1 MPKKASEARLYRAE
15 MDARV
20 LSSGQP
26 LFDRIFSLG
35 VSAFQEGAISVK
47 NKELMGLV
55 GSMVLRC
62 DDCIFDHLDRCV
74 TAGCSRQEIY
84 EALQIAMVV
93 GGSVV
98 TPHLRHAFEILE
110 ELGAVVPNA
119 VPFSTPP
126 SELPTE

>member
-1 MPKKASEARLYRAE
+1 MPKKAADARLYRAE

-20 LSSGQP
+20 LSSGHQGFERV
-26 LFDRIFSLG
+26 LAQG
-35 VSAFQEGAISVK
+35 TNAYQEGAISVK

-62 DDCIFDHLDRCV
+62 EDCIFDHLDRCV
-74 TAGCSRQEIY
+74 TAGCTRPEIY
-84 EALQIAMVV
+84 EALQIALVI

-98 TPHLRHAFEILE
+98 VPHLRHAFEILE
-110 ELGAVVPNA
+110 ELGSVVPDGA
-119 VPFSTPP
+119 PSSTPP

>member
-1 MPKKASEARLYRAE
+1 MAKKAADARLYRAE

-20 LSSGQP
+20 LSSGHQD
-26 LFDRIFSLG
+26 FDRFFTLEAN
-35 VSAFQEGAISVK
+35 AFQEGAISVK

-62 DDCIFDHLDRCV
+62 EDCIFDHLDRCV
-74 TAGCSRQEIY
+74 TAGCNRQEIY
-84 EALQIAMVV
+84 EALQIALVI

-110 ELGAVVPNA
+110 ELGAVVPNGVA
-119 VPFSTPP
+119 SSTPP

>member
-20 LSSGQP
+20 LSSGHP
-26 LFDRIFSLG
+26 GFDKFFALG
-35 VSAFQEGAISVK
+35 ANAYQDGAISVK

-55 GSMVLRC
+55 GTMVLRC
-62 DDCIFDHLDRCV
+62 DDLIFEHLDRCI

-84 EALQIAMVV
+84 EALQIALVI

-110 ELGAVVPNA
+110 ELGAVVPNGA
-119 VPFSTPP
+119 SPSTPP
-126 SELPTE
+126 SELPAE